1 MPTEPAESA
10 SPAPRERKPVLD
22 LPDRLSEVIF
32 GLIMALTFTGSI
44 SVAEDGHAEIR
55 TLLIGAIGCNAAWG
69 LVDAVMYVLNTLL
82 ERRRGLALLRALRT
96 ERDPGRAR
104 DLVAGEL
111 PPLVARSLRPEHLD
125 HVRAELVALPEQP
138 LPVLSGRDFGAA
150 ALVFLLVFLSTFPLV
165 VPFLLPIEPW
175 RALRLSNGVA
185 IAMLFIAG
193 WRLGKHASHRP
204 ALTGVSF
211 VLIGSA
217 LVAVTMALGG

>member
-1 MPTEPAESA
+1 MSAEPV
-10 SPAPRERKPVLD
+10 PRERKPVLD

-69 LVDAVMYVLNTLL
+69 LVDAVMYLLNTLL
-82 ERRRGLALLRALRT
+82 ERRRGLAVLRTLRA
-96 ERDPGRAR
+96 EPDPGRAR
-104 DLVAGEL
+104 GLIADEL
-111 PPLVARSLRPEHLD
+111 PPLVARALRPDHLD

-138 LPVLSGRDFGAA
+138 VPVLSGRDFGAA
-150 ALVFLLVFLSTFPLV
+150 ALIFLLVFLATFPLV
-165 VPFLLPIEPW
+165 VPFLLPVEPW

-193 WRLGKHASHRP
+193 YRLGKHASHRP
-204 ALTGVSF
+204 VLTGLAF
-211 VLIGSA
+211 VLVGSA
-217 LVAVTMALGG
+217 LVAITMALGG